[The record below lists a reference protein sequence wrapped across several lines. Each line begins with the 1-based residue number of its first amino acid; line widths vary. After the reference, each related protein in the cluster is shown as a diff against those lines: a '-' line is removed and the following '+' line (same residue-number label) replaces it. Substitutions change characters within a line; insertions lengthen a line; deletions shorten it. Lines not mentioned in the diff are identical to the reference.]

1 MLPIA
6 HLNHRIDPFDRYCTG
21 NCALEESYR
30 AVINTGVRAYQ
41 LHTYLDLVQQYFG
54 RQIRH
59 LVHKRQLDLL
69 DGVGETDQ
77 VIEKTFELIMAALET
92 TAITIPT
99 YHGDFKVPLEM
110 NVALLLLLDAP
121 QSPDCVSDPAMR
133 SDQIDRIGKDVDW
146 CFAEGLVQGRKAI
159 TDTFVPMFSEAHCP
173 RDSRRGQQ
181 GMNPC

>member
-54 RQIRH
+54 QQIRQ
-59 LVHKRQLDLL
+59 LVHKRQLGLL
-69 DGVGETDQ
+69 DGVGGTDR
-77 VIEKTFELIMAALET
+77 VIEKTLELIISALGT

-99 YHGDFKVPLEM
+99 HHGEFEVPLEM

-121 QSPDCVSDPAMR
+121 QSPDCVSDPARR
-133 SDQIDRIGKDVDW
+133 SVQIGQIGEDVDW
-146 CFAEGLVQGRKAI
+146 CFAQVLTRGREAI
-159 TDTFVPMFSEAHCP
+159 TDAFVPMFSETL
-173 RDSRRGQQ
+173 
-181 GMNPC
+181 N